1 MEDYF
6 SDPVVIT
13 FLLKVK
19 GWGTDHFFFLFLL
32 YTCIVLCKKVFML
45 VILGK
50 YNGVVV
56 ILKL

>member
-19 GWGTDHFFFLFLL
+19 GWGTDHFFLFLL